1 MLKRLAIAVAILL
14 GKDANVAFLVGL
26 ALLPLAEETKGK
38 ELPA

>member
-1 MLKRLAIAVAILL
+1 MHTIGAPVALTS
-14 GKDANVAFLVGL
+14 VAFLVGL